1 MSELIKVKK
10 GRNMKK
16 GRASQRETEHCR
28 GGVRNPPVEGGETL
42 QWLRVLAAHNCL

>member
-1 MSELIKVKK
+1 MNELMKVKR

-28 GGVRNPPVEGGETL
+28 GGVRNPQLEVEKLFSG
-42 QWLRVLAAHNCL
+42 